1 MHTWYRVT
9 LVGKMQCVVS
19 HLLRSHPITIK
30 KKKKKFKGLS
40 IIRERRESAQRRPE
54 EREEQSFMCNQRIDI
69 ICVSGYYR
77 RLT

>member
-30 KKKKKFKGLS
+30 KKKKIQG
-40 IIRERRESAQRRPE
+40 IINHQREKRKRTEETRREGGAE
-54 EREEQSFMCNQRIDI
+54 FH
-69 ICVSGYYR
+69 V
-77 RLT
+77 